1 MTRPV
6 GQLVYGWDPQAETAE
21 QRDEM
26 ERRELADLPAPVV
39 ELPSGGDVET
49 GAAA

>member
-1 MTRPV
+1 MTRFYGP
-6 GQLVYGWDPQAETAE
+6 LVYGWDPQEETAE

-39 ELPSGGDVET
+39 ELPAGGDVKVP
-49 GAAA
+49 AA